1 MLRAIKY
8 ELNPTSVQ
16 KTLIKQTCGC
26 CRKVY
31 NILLDMKIKAYKED
45 SKTLS
50 CRELI
55 NELPKLKEQFH
66 YLGEVSSVAL
76 QQAVR
81 NLDTA
86 YMNFFRKKGSGFPK
100 FKKKGMKDSYRI
112 ARPGNIDF
120 TSWTAHIAKIGKVQI
135 FKRRNKGINGEI
147 KSFTITHTST
157 DRYFISV
164 LYETSNKPKL
174 MNNKAVGIDVGVKD
188 FAVLSDGKVFENQ
201 KYFQRNL
208 RKLRLLQRA
217 ASRRYKKGLKRE
229 EQSNNWKKAI
239 FRINKLHE
247 RIAFQRSDFLHK
259 LSTWV
264 ASNYSVVCV
273 ETLGVKNMIKNHHL
287 ARSIA
292 DASWAKFIGM
302 LDYKC
307 DKLIKVDRWF
317 ASSQTCYD
325 CGYVNKATK
334 NLHVRKWTCPNC
346 GAHHDRDLNAAK
358 NILREGLS
366 LCGLKVDGCIKLAP
380 ELNTL
385 RRLE

>member
-31 NILLDMKIKAYKED
+31 NILLDRKIKAYKED

-50 CRELI
+50 CAELMRELT
-55 NELPKLKEQFH
+55 KLKEQFP
-66 YLGEVSSVAL
+66 YLKEVSSVAL
-76 QQAVR
+76 QQAVN

-86 YMNFFRKKGSGFPK
+86 YKSFFRKKGSGFPK
-100 FKKKGMKDSYRI
+100 FKKKGIKDSYRI
-112 ARPGNIDF
+112 VQPGNIDF
-120 TSWTAHIAKIGKVQI
+120 TNWTAHIAKIGKVRI
-135 FKRRNKGINGEI
+135 FKGRNKEINGKI
-147 KSFTITHTST
+147 KSFTTTHTST

-164 LYETSNKPKL
+164 LYETSDKPKL

-188 FAVLSDGKVFENQ
+188 FAVLSDGKVFESQ
-201 KYFQRNL
+201 EYLKHNL
-208 RKLRLLQRA
+208 RKLRILQRT

-247 RIAFQRSDFLHK
+247 RISFQRNDFLHK
-259 LSTWV
+259 LSNLV

-273 ETLGVKNMIKNHHL
+273 ETLGVKSMMKNHHL

-292 DASWAKFIGM
+292 DVSWAKFIE
-302 LDYKC
+302 LLEYKC

-325 CGYVNKATK
+325 CCYVNKATK
-334 NLHVRKWTCPNC
+334 NLRVRKWTCPNC

-366 LCGLKVDGCIKLAP
+366 LCGLKVDGCIKLATEP
-380 ELNTL
+380 HLL
-385 RRLE
+385 